1 MEVHDTEVEHARN
14 SPPVTTH
21 SKSNQE
27 RRIIARMTRALARA
41 SEKNADTMAP
51 V

>member
-1 MEVHDTEVEHARN
+1 MTRKSSTARN
-14 SPPVTTH
+14 NPPVTTH

-27 RRIIARMTRALARA
+27 RRIITRMIQALARA
-41 SEKNADTMAP
+41 SEKNADTIAP